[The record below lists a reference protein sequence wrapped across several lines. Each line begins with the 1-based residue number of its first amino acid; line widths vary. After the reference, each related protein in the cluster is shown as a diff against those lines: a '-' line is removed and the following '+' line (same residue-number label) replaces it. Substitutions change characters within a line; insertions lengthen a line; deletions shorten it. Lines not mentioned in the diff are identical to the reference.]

1 MVEKQSYDYS
11 TVKLKLEAYC
21 AYQDR
26 CTFEIEQK
34 LMNWGLNETDR
45 SALIAYLRE
54 QRFLSDE
61 RYVESFIS
69 GKVKI
74 KRWGRAK
81 IKMQLRQKRIPEDL
95 IQSGMSQIDEE
106 LYFTNLSSLMAT
118 KLKDLER
125 EKDEYVKKGKLFRF
139 LASKGYH
146 SDEISEV
153 FKNSSDL

>member
-1 MVEKQSYDYS
+1 MAENQSYDYS
-11 TVKLKLEAYC
+11 AVKLKLEAYC

-26 CTFEIEQK
+26 CTFEVEQK
-34 LMNWGLNETDR
+34 LINWGLNETDR

-54 QRFLSDE
+54 HRFLSDE
-61 RYVESFIS
+61 RFVESFIS

-81 IKMQLRQKRIPEDL
+81 IKMQLRQKRISENL
-95 IQSGMSQIDEE
+95 IQAGMSEIDDE
-106 LYFTNLSSLMAT
+106 LYFANLSSLMAA
-118 KLKDLER
+118 KLKTLDR

-146 SDEISEV
+146 SDEISEAY
-153 FKNSSDL
+153 KNSVD